1 MNLLGRYMTTVTEA
15 EKEPEDDRD
24 VVFEGDNWI
33 GANAT
38 VLRGV
43 TVGEGAVIAAGAVV
57 TRDVPPYAIVGGV
70 PAKVLKMRFT
80 EEEIKQHREL
90 LAVK

>member
-1 MNLLGRYMTTVTEA
+1 MTVISFL
-15 EKEPEDDRD
+15 R
-24 VVFEGDNWI
+24 GDKGI

-70 PAKVLKMRFT
+70 PARVLKMRFT
-80 EEEIKQHREL
+80 EEEIKKHREL
-90 LAVK
+90 LENERA